1 MSTNSPNRPAAP
13 SGPNGPEV
21 ERFLRYLS
29 LERGRAA
36 NTLIAYR
43 RDLESYEEFL
53 HTRGVS
59 DLAQV
64 SREDVTDFA
73 TGLTGSSRSVQR
85 RLSSIRSFHR
95 YLVESGQTDH
105 NPAAEVK
112 GPQQPGRLPKALGVH
127 QVSALLESVSGDDT
141 LSLRD
146 RALLEMLYGT
156 GARVSEIVDLA
167 LDDVSGS
174 DAKSP
179 EVIRLIGK
187 GDKERIVPLGS
198 KARDALEAYVVRS
211 RPVLARKARRSTP
224 AVFLGARG
232 GQLSRQSVW
241 LILRARAHAA
251 GISDALSPHTL
262 RHSCATH
269 LIAGGA
275 DIRVVQELLGH
286 QSVQTTQIYTK
297 VTIDSLR
304 DVYYSAHPRA
314 TG

>member
-1 MSTNSPNRPAAP
+1 MPTNSPNPDWLT
-13 SGPNGPEV
+13 SGPVGV
-21 ERFLRYLS
+21 EGEKFLRYLS

-43 RDLESYEEFL
+43 RDLESYQDFL
-53 HTRGVS
+53 HARNVG
-59 DLAQV
+59 DLSAV
-64 SREDVTDFA
+64 SREDVAQFA
-73 TGLTGSSRSVQR
+73 GTLVGSPRSVQR

-95 YLVESGQTDH
+95 YLVEMGNADT
-105 NPAAEVK
+105 NPAADVK
-112 GPQQPGRLPKALGVH
+112 GPQQPRRLPKALGVH
-127 QVSALLESVSGDDT
+127 QVAALLESVSADDT

-167 LDDVSGS
+167 LDDVTGS
-174 DAKSP
+174 DGNSP
-179 EVIRLIGK
+179 EAIRVIGK

-198 KARDALEAYVVRS
+198 KAREALEAYVVRS

-224 AVFLGARG
+224 FLFLGARG
-232 GQLSRQSVW
+232 AKLSRQSVW
-241 LILRARAHAA
+241 LILRARAEAA
-251 GISDALSPHTL
+251 GITEALSPHTL

-304 DVYYSAHPRA
+304 DVYYSSHPRA

>member
-1 MSTNSPNRPAAP
+1 MSTNSPNQP
-13 SGPNGPEV
+13 SPPPGPVGIEG

-29 LERGRAA
+29 LERGRSA

-43 RDLESYEEFL
+43 KDLESYGDFL
-53 HTRGVS
+53 QAQGVTELS
-59 DLAQV
+59 LI
-64 SREDVTDFA
+64 SREHVAEFA
-73 TGLTGSSRSVQR
+73 RGLTGSPRSVQR

-95 YLVESGQTDH
+95 YLMEVGHTQS

-112 GPQQPGRLPKALGVH
+112 GPQQPERLPKALSVH
-127 QVSALLESVSGDDT
+127 RVTTLLEGVSGDDA

-146 RALLEMLYGT
+146 RAVLEVLYGT
-156 GARVSEIVDLA
+156 GARVSEVVNLA
-167 LDDVSGS
+167 VDDVTGI
-174 DAKSP
+174 DGVTP
-179 EVIRLIGK
+179 EVIRVIGK

-198 KARDALEAYVVRS
+198 KAREALEAYLVRS
-211 RPVLARKARRSTP
+211 RPFLARKARRSS
-224 AVFLGARG
+224 AALFLGARG
-232 GQLSRQSVW
+232 AGLSRQSVW
-241 LILRARAHAA
+241 LILRARAEAA
-251 GISDALSPHTL
+251 GITEPLSPHTL

-286 QSVQTTQIYTK
+286 QSVQTTQIYTR

-304 DVYYSAHPRA
+304 DVYYSSHPRA